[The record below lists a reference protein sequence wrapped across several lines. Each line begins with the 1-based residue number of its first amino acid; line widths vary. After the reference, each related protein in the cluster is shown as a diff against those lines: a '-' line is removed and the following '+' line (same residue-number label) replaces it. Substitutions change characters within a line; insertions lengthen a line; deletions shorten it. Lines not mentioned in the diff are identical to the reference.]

1 MGHAATAVAEK
12 PVVKT
17 VEGENQGTA
26 NAGQPN
32 GRAANLGKR
41 LPRLALIDGLR
52 FVAAITVLL
61 YHYTAWHHGFWGT
74 AEARESWPT
83 LSKFSVFGNMGVQL
97 FFIISGFVILLSSY
111 GKNPSKFVGSRIA
124 RLYPAYWIAVL
135 ASGFLVIKLWPQMG
149 EGRNFADLLANLT
162 MFHPAMGVRH
172 IDGVYW
178 TLWVEMRFY
187 ILILLLMLLRL
198 LTLRGITA
206 LAVVWPLVGLWDQ
219 LANNS
224 ALSNTLMSQYAPLFA
239 GGMMLFMIYKFG
251 SSLLRWSI
259 LVMNVALSAYFTGI
273 TAPGEAEELAGYI
286 IQPWVYWL
294 IIVGIFGLV
303 ALLSLSPLR
312 NIQWKFLAMAG
323 ALTYPVYLLHQV
335 WGWWLIDKLQ
345 PVVSA
350 SPAGKYLVLASV
362 ISLVVGAAYLVHRF
376 IERPLAKPMAQ
387 NITRGLDY
395 VGKQGGK
402 TLKRL
407 LPSR

>member
-1 MGHAATAVAEK
+1 MGHVATALAEK
-12 PVVKT
+12 T
-17 VEGENQGTA
+17 IVETPEQKYPATA
-26 NAGQPN
+26 KASQPHA
-32 GRAANLGKR
+32 RSANLGKR

-52 FVAAITVLL
+52 FVAAIMVLL

-74 AEARESWPT
+74 AEVRESWPT

-111 GKNPSKFVGSRIA
+111 GKSPSKFVGSRIA

-149 EGRNFADLLANLT
+149 DGRNVSDLLANLT

-187 ILILLLMLLRL
+187 VLILILMVLRM
-198 LTLRGITA
+198 LTLRGVTA
-206 LAVVWPLVGLWDQ
+206 LAVAWPLVGLWDQ
-219 LANNS
+219 IVNNA

-251 SSLLRWSI
+251 GSPLRWVI
-259 LVMNVALSAYFTGI
+259 LGMNVALSAYFTGI
-273 TAPGEAEELAGYI
+273 TAPNEAQELVGYS

-345 PVVSA
+345 PFVHA
-350 SPAGKYLVLASV
+350 TPAGKYLVLATV
-362 ISLVVGAAYLVHRF
+362 ICLVVGAAYLVHRF
-376 IERPLAKPMAQ
+376 VERPLVKPLAQ
-387 NITRGLDY
+387 NITNGLDY
-395 VGKQGGK
+395 VAQKGGAV
-402 TLKRL
+402 LKRL
-407 LPSR
+407 LPDR

>member
-1 MGHAATAVAEK
+1 MVHAATAVAER
-12 PVVKT
+12 PI
-17 VEGENQGTA
+17 VETPEHADSATA
-26 NAGQPN
+26 KAGQLHTHP
-32 GRAANLGKR
+32 ANLGKR

-52 FVAAITVLL
+52 FVAAIMVLL

-111 GKNPSKFVGSRIA
+111 GKSPSKFVGSRIA
-124 RLYPAYWIAVL
+124 RLYPAYWVAVL

-149 EGRNFADLLANLT
+149 EGRNLADLLANLT

-187 ILILLLMLLRL
+187 ILILILMALRM
-198 LTLRGITA
+198 LTLRGVTA
-206 LAVVWPLVGLWDQ
+206 LVVVWPLAGLWDQ
-219 LANNS
+219 LANNA
-224 ALSNTLMSQYAPLFA
+224 ALSNMLMSQYAPLFA
-239 GGMMLFMIYKFG
+239 GGMVLFMIYRFG
-251 SSLLRWSI
+251 GSPLRWTM
-259 LVMNVALSAYFTGI
+259 LGMNVALGAYFTGI
-273 TAPGEAEELAGYI
+273 TAPSEARELVGYM

-312 NIQWKFLAMAG
+312 NIQWKFLALAG

-350 SPAGKYLVLASV
+350 SPAGKYLVLAAV

-376 IERPLAKPMAQ
+376 IERPVARPMAQ
-387 NITRGLDY
+387 NITRGLGY
-395 VGKQGGK
+395 VAQQGGAV
-402 TLKRL
+402 LKRL
-407 LPSR
+407 LPGR

>member
-1 MGHAATAVAEK
+1 MGHVATAVAEK
-12 PVVKT
+12 PK
-17 VEGENQGTA
+17 VETLEHKYSATA
-26 NAGQPN
+26 KVGQPQAQ
-32 GRAANLGKR
+32 AANLGIH

-52 FVAAITVLL
+52 FVAAILVLL

-111 GKNPSKFVGSRIA
+111 GKSPSKFVGSRVA

-149 EGRNFADLLANLT
+149 QGRNFTDLLANLT

-187 ILILLLMLLRL
+187 ILILILMLLRM
-198 LTLRGITA
+198 LTIRGVTA

-219 LANNS
+219 LANDA

-239 GGMMLFMIYKFG
+239 GGMVLFLIYRFG
-251 SSLLRWSI
+251 GSLLRWVI
-259 LVMNVALSAYFTGI
+259 LGMNVALSAYFTGI
-273 TAPGEAEELAGYI
+273 TAPSEAQELVGYM

-350 SPAGKYLVLASV
+350 SPAGKYVVLAMV
-362 ISLVVGAAYLVHRF
+362 ICLVVGAAYLVHRF
-376 IERPLAKPMAQ
+376 IEQPLAKPMARD
-387 NITRGLDY
+387 ITSGLDY
-395 VGKQGGK
+395 VTQQGRAV
-402 TLKRL
+402 LRRL
-407 LPSR
+407 LPGR